1 MPCINCVIF
10 LGRRSRHSHAGAWE
24 RVKLELQA
32 LRDTINDLDPDSMSP
47 REALDAL
54 YKLRN
59 LFGQKE

>member
-1 MPCINCVIF
+1 M
-10 LGRRSRHSHAGAWE
+10 GRRSRHSHAGAWE